1 MFTPNPRPLNPESRI
16 LQAVKARTATSL
28 RTYEYLIPMHALKG
42 KPPRELERVMGRFVG
57 NHRFGNFAS
66 KISQFDQWK
75 DPSERRAGE
84 GSGEMGWPLLPL
96 SCRNGQQVMR
106 RVYSINVTVESVPER
121 GDFAVVR
128 MTGASFVYHQV
139 IIMLSPQIASLG
151 FRVWRGG

>member
-1 MFTPNPRPLNPESRI
+1 
-16 LQAVKARTATSL
+16 
-28 RTYEYLIPMHALKG
+28 
-42 KPPRELERVMGRFVG
+42 MGRFVG

-84 GSGEMGWPLLPL
+84 GSEDLGWPLLPL

-106 RVYSINVTVESVPER
+106 RVYSINVTVENVPER
-121 GDFAVVR
+121 GDFAVVK

-139 IIMLSPQIASLG
+139 VSMLSPQNASSR
-151 FRVWRGG
+151 FKV